1 MNTTQRRIEEAADKV
16 TEVLL
21 RLALDVAAVGG
32 SVEDVRQLADT
43 IGAAFRR
50 AAPTTQDM
58 FNNLADDLEGV
69 NRDNSSSS
77 NNSSEDEGPPPPKR
91 QELDNRARFLE
102 HNLLT
107 GYSHPED
114 STIPASED
122 SDDSDIYLTPYS
134 GDCSCC
140 AKH

>member
-1 MNTTQRRIEEAADKV
+1 MYQYPSIIVV

-32 SVEDVRQLADT
+32 SVEDVRQLADN

-50 AAPTTQDM
+50 AAPTMQDM

-77 NNSSEDEGPPPPKR
+77 SSNSSEDEGPPPPKR

-122 SDDSDIYLTPYS
+122 SDDLTSIECHTVAIVPVVQS
-134 GDCSCC
+134 TE
-140 AKH
+140 